1 MTFAVGS
8 NSSLK
13 LTRYGRQL
21 SSNIQKMKTRIAIG
35 IWAVISCLAMPFLCR
50 IPRGGKWVAQYL
62 PDEGNLISGMLFLG
76 AFAFFPVVLVF
87 CAGLIS
93 KPPFYLPVVIST
105 LVALTMLGY
114 WHHDNDLAADAQA
127 AISLIFIPIYAG
139 AFALIGGLIGFGL
152 QALFRTPP
160 NKT

>member
-1 MTFAVGS
+1 M
-8 NSSLK
+8 
-13 LTRYGRQL
+13 
-21 SSNIQKMKTRIAIG
+21 
-35 IWAVISCLAMPFLCR
+35 WAAISCLAMPFLCR
-50 IPRGGKWVAQYL
+50 IPRGGTWVAQYL
-62 PDEGNLISGMLFLG
+62 PDEGHLISGMLFFG
-76 AFAFFPVVLVF
+76 AFALVPAVLVF

-139 AFALIGGLIGFGL
+139 GFALIGGLIGLGL
-152 QALFRTPP
+152 QALFRTAPK
-160 NKT
+160 KTEQVSGGNGGQRR